1 MMSVVFALAM
11 YRRGLGA
18 LGRGCLVTLAVAAM
32 PINATGG
39 ERHAGTVLAV
49 APDTLR
55 CCSTSLGRTRSDA
68 SSAFDSP
75 TRLTCC
81 FRNGT
86 SSSS

>member
-11 YRRGLGA
+11 SRRGLGA

-49 APDTLR
+49 APHTRTLLLNE
-55 CCSTSLGRTRSDA
+55 LGA
-68 SSAFDSP
+68 
-75 TRLTCC
+75 
-81 FRNGT
+81 
-86 SSSS
+86 